1 MTRNRWFTDA
11 RRRRDIINRH
21 RAAAR
26 RFEAWVDR
34 EMRAARD
41 LNDAARVLAILL
53 NSPYIVGP
61 DGRLMLGKDRHRLST
76 IKLRVSTLMSTFF
89 KFVKRG
95 NPPPPS
101 V

>member
-1 MTRNRWFTDA
+1 MTRNRWFTHA

-34 EMRAARD
+34 ETRAARD

-61 DGRLMLGKDRHRLST
+61 DGRLMLRKDRQGKSPTAIGLS
-76 IKLRVSTLMSTFF
+76 LPERPV
-89 KFVKRG
+89 
-95 NPPPPS
+95 
-101 V
+101 